1 MEIIKRGAEAI
12 LYLDYFEGRKVL
24 VKERIKKPYRIEEID
39 IELRKERTRRE
50 VKLLTEA
57 RKIGVPTPQV
67 FFVDEENAKIVMEFI
82 DGKKVKDVVD
92 FLSKEDL
99 IKIFQQI
106 GESIGKL
113 HSFDIIH
120 GDLTTSNMIIKED
133 LVYFI
138 DFGLGFFSK
147 RIEDKGVDLNLLRE
161 AVRATHYPF
170 LNLIWEN
177 IVIGYKK
184 NFKDWEKVI
193 KKVDEI
199 EKRGR
204 YTEK

>member
-12 LYLDYFEGRKVL
+12 IYLDIFEGKKVL
-24 VKERIKKPYRIEEID
+24 VKERIKKSYRIEELD

-50 VKLLTEA
+50 ARLLREA
-57 RKIGVPTPQV
+57 RKIGVFTPQV
-67 FFVDEENAKIVMEFI
+67 YSVDEEKGKIIMEYI
-82 DGKKVKDVVD
+82 DGQRLKDIVNYLDEEKIREIFKKV
-92 FLSKEDL
+92 
-99 IKIFQQI
+99 
-106 GESIGKL
+106 GENIGKL
-113 HSFDIIH
+113 HSSDIIH
-120 GDLTTSNMIIKED
+120 GDLTTSNMILKGEN
-133 LVYFI
+133 VYFI
-138 DFGLGFFSK
+138 DFGLGYFSK

-161 AVRATHYPF
+161 AIKSTHFRF

-177 IVIGYKK
+177 ILIGYKRF
-184 NFKDWEKVI
+184 FKDWEKVI

>member
-99 IKIFQQI
+99 IKIFQQV

-120 GDLTTSNMIIKED
+120 GDLTTSNMIIKKD

>member
-12 LYLDYFEGRKVL
+12 IYLDIFEGKKVL
-24 VKERIKKPYRIEEID
+24 VKERIKKSYRIEELD

-50 VKLLTEA
+50 ARLLREA
-57 RKIGVPTPQV
+57 RKIGVFTPQV
-67 FFVDEENAKIVMEFI
+67 YNVDEEKGKIIMEYI
-82 DGKKVKDVVD
+82 DGQRLKDIVNYLDEEKIREIFKKV
-92 FLSKEDL
+92 
-99 IKIFQQI
+99 
-106 GESIGKL
+106 GENIGKL
-113 HSFDIIH
+113 HSSDIIH
-120 GDLTTSNMIIKED
+120 GDLTTSNMILKDEN
-133 LVYFI
+133 VYFI
-138 DFGLGFFSK
+138 DFGLGYFSK

-161 AVRATHYPF
+161 AIKSTHFRF

-177 IVIGYKK
+177 ILIGYKRF
-184 NFKDWEKVI
+184 FKDWEKVI

>member
-92 FLSKEDL
+92 FLSKEYL